1 MVGNVATNHDRIS
14 VICSASV
21 MARFSFFFIFG
32 QSLRGRM
39 GDGNRAP
46 HRPHQG
52 YLFGVPCELHTI
64 KGRFSLKVKRADF
77 ARDEENSEGKT
88 AK

>member
-1 MVGNVATNHDRIS
+1 MKGAGYPKNRKQNYRKIS
-14 VICSASV
+14 HHSPGG
-21 MARFSFFFIFG
+21 F
-32 QSLRGRM
+32 RG
-39 GDGNRAP
+39 
-46 HRPHQG
+46 
-52 YLFGVPCELHTI
+52 LFKIYIHSSPCELHTI